1 MKEMRKKVE
10 QSQYYFENSG
20 KKSLISVEKGQLL
33 VEKQVEEENT
43 TVDIEEFEAQKML
56 TVQATIKCEI
66 DQYRMAKPRRTPDQR
81 LLVRQG
87 EANIFCLRV
96 FNPLKNKGYAFTVDI
111 KDELASMQ
119 IDSKDKALD
128 WTPQIRLI
136 NTDAE
141 IAYWDQAGFFTR
153 YVQQSTDFSIANAMN
168 FCENAGPTNMIIPY
182 GKEYIDVPFIAFT
195 TREGLTHKEN
205 DVGLPKMPK
214 SFKELSDQE
223 RECQLKF
230 NQIENV
236 SRTATIRIVPLDG
249 DKHQSERM
257 LAMLISKVSTI
268 ESQKI
273 RKETIT

>member
-111 KDELASMQ
+111 KDELA
-119 IDSKDKALD
+119 
-128 WTPQIRLI
+128 
-136 NTDAE
+136 
-141 IAYWDQAGFFTR
+141 
-153 YVQQSTDFSIANAMN
+153 
-168 FCENAGPTNMIIPY
+168 
-182 GKEYIDVPFIAFT
+182 
-195 TREGLTHKEN
+195 
-205 DVGLPKMPK
+205 
-214 SFKELSDQE
+214 
-223 RECQLKF
+223 
-230 NQIENV
+230 
-236 SRTATIRIVPLDG
+236 
-249 DKHQSERM
+249 
-257 LAMLISKVSTI
+257 
-268 ESQKI
+268 
-273 RKETIT
+273 

>member
-1 MKEMRKKVE
+1 
-10 QSQYYFENSG
+10 
-20 KKSLISVEKGQLL
+20 
-33 VEKQVEEENT
+33 
-43 TVDIEEFEAQKML
+43 
-56 TVQATIKCEI
+56 
-66 DQYRMAKPRRTPDQR
+66 
-81 LLVRQG
+81 
-87 EANIFCLRV
+87 
-96 FNPLKNKGYAFTVDI
+96 
-111 KDELASMQ
+111 MQ

-168 FCENAGPTNMIIPY
+168 FYENAGPTNMIIPY